1 MGEPYLQEIEEFFV
15 TAIGK
20 GLMLRPQDVDVVR
33 EWEERGVPVAVVKRG
48 ILNGVK
54 RFVEGS
60 DPTRPLPSAL
70 RYYRTFVEAEFDIWC
85 RAVRLQRTYDRGRG
99 GRGDGGMP
107 DVVERGIAT
116 LREYGRKAC
125 EQTRKECF
133 EAAVALLRDLV
144 GQGLGPVEAL
154 EAAEGFVVKGLLAGM
169 PQDVRARIEA
179 EVKAFLEEAKR
190 RGLGA
195 IALKDLEREQM
206 RALVAKE
213 TGFQG
218 LVAAVVENAP

>member
-1 MGEPYLQEIEEFFV
+1 M
-15 TAIGK
+15 
-20 GLMLRPQDVDVVR
+20 
-33 EWEERGVPVAVVKRG
+33 
-48 ILNGVK
+48 
-54 RFVEGS
+54 
-60 DPTRPLPSAL
+60 
-70 RYYRTFVEAEFDIWC
+70 
-85 RAVRLQRTYDRGRG
+85 
-99 GRGDGGMP
+99 
-107 DVVERGIAT
+107 
-116 LREYGRKAC
+116 
-125 EQTRKECF
+125 
-133 EAAVALLRDLV
+133 ALLRDLV